1 MLSFLKLLKREKI
14 PNLDNIFKYLESK
27 YVEETDP
34 WGLRLSSAQNYIK
47 KIYPLY
53 KDYFKV
59 RVYGQENVEDKQYMI
74 ISNHSGQIAIDGLM
88 IGMAFA
94 LEIWP
99 PRIVRPMVERFF
111 TSLPFINKWSNEC
124 GAVLGDR
131 ENCHNLIE
139 RGESLLIFPEGVKG
153 VSKNTKDYYKV
164 QSFTKGFYRM
174 ALEGKI
180 EILPVAV
187 IGAEETFPFVY
198 QAKGLAK
205 KFGLPAAPLSANY
218 LPLPSPIDIH
228 IGKPIKLDFEK
239 YNSDSSDFDLNEPI
253 SEIEKLIQEMI
264 NEGLKNRRNFIF
276 NTKVNNE

>member
-1 MLSFLKLLKREKI
+1 MLSFLKKEKI
-14 PNLDNIFKYLESK
+14 SNLGNIFNHLQTKYQEA
-27 YVEETDP
+27 TDP
-34 WGLRLSSAQNYIK
+34 WGLRITSAKKYIQ
-47 KIYPLY
+47 KIFPLY
-53 KDYFKV
+53 KSYFQV
-59 RVYGQENVEDKQYMI
+59 RVTGQENVEDKQYMI

-94 LEIWP
+94 LEVWP

-153 VSKNTKDYYKV
+153 VAKSTPDFYKL
-164 QSFTKGFYRM
+164 QPFTKGFYRM

-205 KFGLPAAPLSANY
+205 KFGLPAAPISANY
-218 LPLPSPIDIH
+218 FPLPSPIDIH
-228 IGKPIKLDFEK
+228 IGKPIKLDLSK
-239 YNSDSSDFDLNEPI
+239 YNSDSSDHDLNAPI
-253 SEIEKLIQEMI
+253 TEIENIIQQMI
-264 NEGLKNRRNFIF
+264 DDGLKNRRDFIF
-276 NTKVNNE
+276 KTKAKK